1 MPSSNGLRTIALF
14 EGAKGTLVLLA
25 GGGVF
30 ALFHHDA
37 QHVAEQL
44 VRHFHLNPASHYP
57 RIFIHVAEQATPPH
71 LLLLAGGAALYS
83 AVRFLEAYGLWCE
96 RTWAEWFAV
105 ISGAIYIPFEIW
117 ELTQHVTGL
126 AMSALI
132 VNVLVVAY
140 LTITLRW
147 RAR

>member
-1 MPSSNGLRTIALF
+1 M
-14 EGAKGTLVLLA
+14 LLA

-71 LLLLAGGAALYS
+71 LLLLAVGAALYS
-83 AVRFLEAYGLWCE
+83 AVRFLEAYGLWRE

-117 ELTQHVTGL
+117 ELSRHVTGL
-126 AMSALI
+126 AMAALI

>member
-1 MPSSNGLRTIALF
+1 M
-14 EGAKGTLVLLA
+14 LLA

-71 LLLLAGGAALYS
+71 LLLLAVGAALYS
-83 AVRFLEAYGLWCE
+83 AVRFLEAYGLWRE

-117 ELTQHVTGL
+117 ELSRHVTGL
-126 AMSALI
+126 AMAALI

-140 LTITLRW
+140 LTITLR
-147 RAR
+147 RRVR